1 MFHKVLIANRGE
13 IAVRI
18 ISACHELGIETVAVY
33 SEPDAD
39 AMHVALADERVC
51 IGPARSDRSYLNI
64 PAIVSAAE
72 ITNADAIHP
81 GYGFLAEH
89 ARFAEICESC
99 NIKFIGPSHQSIRL
113 MGDKATARR
122 QMAAAGLP
130 VVPGSEDVIRD
141 LEALRKVAGEIGY
154 PVLLKATAGGGGKGM
169 RIVAAEDELEKN
181 FLTAVNE
188 AEAAFGNGGIYVEK
202 YIQNPRHIEFQ
213 ILADRY
219 GRVIHVG
226 ERECSVQRRHQKLLE
241 ESPSPLL
248 TESQRDEIGGRI
260 VRAISAV
267 GYESAGTVEFI
278 FGPDGSHYFMEMNTR
293 IQVEHPVTEMVAG
306 LDLLKQQIR
315 IAAGD
320 PLEIRQEEIRL
331 RGHAIECRINAEDPR
346 SFRPSP
352 GEITQ
357 WIVPGGPGVRVDTA
371 VYTGYRVKP
380 YYDSLLA
387 KLIAYGQDREEACRR
402 MLRALDQFHVEGVLT
417 TIPLHQRI
425 LRDESFLAG
434 RYDTHF
440 LEHLLPKWS
449 S

>member
-13 IAVRI
+13 IAVRVI
-18 ISACHELGIETVAVY
+18 TACHELGIETVAVY

-113 MGDKATARR
+113 MGDKANARR
-122 QMAAAGLP
+122 QMAVAGLP
-130 VVPGSEDVIRD
+130 VVPGSEDVVRD
-141 LEALRKVAGEIGY
+141 LDVLRKTAGEIGY

-181 FLTAVNE
+181 FLTAVGE

-213 ILADRY
+213 ILADQS

-248 TESQRDEIGGRI
+248 TEDQRQEIGGRI
-260 VRAISAV
+260 VRAVAAV

-293 IQVEHPVTEMVAG
+293 IQVEHPVTEAVAG
-306 LDLLKQQIR
+306 LDLVKEQIR

-320 PLEIRQEEIRL
+320 PLEIRQEDLRL

-357 WIVPGGPGVRVDTA
+357 WIVPGGPGIRVDTA

-380 YYDSLLA
+380 FYDSLLA
-387 KLIAYGQDREEACRR
+387 KLIAYGQNREEACRR
-402 MLRALDQFHVEGVLT
+402 MLRALDQFHVEGVQT

-425 LRDESFLAG
+425 LRDESFIAG

-440 LEHLLPKWS
+440 LEHLLPRWS